1 MTRADKRWQAAGLAA
16 RYVDG
21 VRGAIPHAD
30 EQIDVMLRLIGWARP
45 EPANVL
51 DLGCGDGILGR
62 AVLDRFPGA
71 DCVFADFS
79 SEMLDL
85 ARGKLD
91 AMATRATVVDVD
103 YGEVGWVTAVADIAP
118 FDVVVSGFSIHHQ
131 PDARKRAVY
140 GEIFDLLTPGGLFLN
155 VEHVASPSLG
165 IEALHEN
172 IFIDSLHA
180 FHQANGSTQS
190 RDEIA
195 AEFYRRPDKQAN
207 ILAPVE
213 DQCAWLRELGYVDV
227 DCYLKYFELAVFG
240 GCKPIPEEGG
250 S

>member
-21 VRGAIPHAD
+21 VRGAIPLAD
-30 EQIDVMLRLIGWARP
+30 EQVDVMLRLIEWARP

-71 DCVFADFS
+71 GCVFADFS
-79 SEMLDL
+79 EEMLDL
-85 ARGKLD
+85 ARGKLG
-91 AMATRATVVDVD
+91 AAAARATVVDVD
-103 YGEVGWVTAVADIAP
+103 YGEAGWAATVAAHAP
-118 FDVVVSGFSIHHQ
+118 FDVVVSGYSIHHQ

-140 GEIFDLLTPGGLFLN
+140 GEIFDLLTTGGLFVN
-155 VEHVASPSLG
+155 VEHVSSPSPG
-165 IEALHEN
+165 IEGLHED

-190 RDEIA
+190 RDEVA

-227 DCYLKYFELAVFG
+227 DCYLKFFELAVFG
-240 GCKPIPEEGG
+240 GRKLIPEEGG

>member
-21 VRGAIPHAD
+21 VRGAIPQAD
-30 EQIDVMLRLIGWARP
+30 EQIAVMLRLIDWARS

-62 AVLDRFPGA
+62 AILDRFPDA
-71 DCVFADFS
+71 ACVFADFS
-79 SEMLDL
+79 DEMLDL
-85 ARGKLD
+85 ARGKLG
-91 AMATRATVVDVD
+91 AVAARATVVDAD
-103 YGEVGWVTAVADIAP
+103 YGEVGWVSTIAGHAP

-140 GEIFDLLTPGGLFLN
+140 GEIYDLLAPGGLFVN
-155 VEHVASPSLG
+155 VEHVSSQSPG
-165 IEALHEN
+165 IEGLHEDV
-172 IFIDSLHA
+172 FIDSLHA
-180 FHQANGSTQS
+180 FHQANGSTKS
-190 RDEIA
+190 RAEIA
-195 AEFYRRPDKQAN
+195 DEFYRRPDKQAN

-213 DQCAWLRELGYVDV
+213 DQCVWLRELGYVDV
-227 DCYLKYFELAVFG
+227 DCYLKFFELAVFG
-240 GCKPIPEEGG
+240 GRKPIPEEGG

>member
-21 VRGAIPHAD
+21 VRGAIPLAD
-30 EQIDVMLRLIGWARP
+30 EQFDVMLRLIEWARP
-45 EPANVL
+45 DPANVL

-71 DCVFADFS
+71 SCVFADFS
-79 SEMLDL
+79 GEMLDL
-85 ARGKLD
+85 ARGKLG
-91 AMATRATVVDVD
+91 AVAARATVVDAD
-103 YGEVGWVTAVADIAP
+103 YGEAGWVSAVADSAP
-118 FDVVVSGFSIHHQ
+118 FDVVVSGYSIHHQ

-155 VEHVASPSLG
+155 VEHVASPSPG
-165 IEALHEN
+165 IAELYEG

-180 FHQANGSTQS
+180 FHRTRS
-190 RDEIA
+190 RDDVA
-195 AEFYRRPDKQAN
+195 AEFHHRPDKQAN

-213 DQCAWLRELGYVDV
+213 DQCTWLRELGYVDV

-240 GCKPIPEEGG
+240 GRKKASGT
-250 S
+250 

>member
-21 VRGAIPHAD
+21 VRGAIPLAG
-30 EQIDVMLRLIGWARP
+30 EQIGVMLRLIGWARP

-62 AVLDRFPGA
+62 AVLDRFPSAAG
-71 DCVFADFS
+71 VFVDFS
-79 SEMLDL
+79 HEMLDL
-85 ARGKLD
+85 ARDKLGAVAARAVLVD
-91 AMATRATVVDVD
+91 ADYGAADWVATV
-103 YGEVGWVTAVADIAP
+103 ADHAP
-118 FDVVVSGFSIHHQ
+118 FDVVVSGYSIHHQ

-140 GEIFDLLTPGGLFLN
+140 GEIFDLLAPGGIFVN
-155 VEHVASPSLG
+155 VEHVASPSPRVEGLY
-165 IEALHEN
+165 ED

-180 FHQANGSTQS
+180 FHRANGSTQS
-190 RDEIA
+190 RDEVA
-195 AEFYRRPDKQAN
+195 SEFHRRPDKQAN

-227 DCYLKYFELAVFG
+227 DCFLKYFELAVFG
-240 GCKPIPEEGG
+240 GRKPPSQESG

>member
-1 MTRADKRWQAAGLAA
+1 MTRDDKRWQAAGLAA

-21 VRGAIPHAD
+21 VRGAIPQAD

-45 EPANVL
+45 DPTRVL
-51 DLGCGDGILGR
+51 DVGCGDGILGR
-62 AVLDRFPGA
+62 AILGRFPGA
-71 DCVFADFS
+71 ACVFADFS
-79 SEMLDL
+79 DEMLDIL
-85 ARGKLD
+85 RGKLG
-91 AMATRATVVDVD
+91 AAATRASVVDAD
-103 YGEVGWVTAVADIAP
+103 YGEVGWVAAVADHAP

-140 GEIFDLLTPGGLFLN
+140 GEIYGLLAPGGLFVN
-155 VEHVASPSLG
+155 VEHVSSPSPA

-180 FHQANGSTQS
+180 FHQASGSTES

-213 DQCAWLRELGYVDV
+213 DQCVWLRELGYVDV

-240 GCKPIPEEGG
+240 GRKEE
-250 S
+250 SKA

>member
-21 VRGAIPHAD
+21 VRGAIPLAD
-30 EQIDVMLRLIGWARP
+30 EQFDVMLRLIEWARP

-71 DCVFADFS
+71 SCVFADFS
-79 SEMLDL
+79 DEMLDL
-85 ARGKLD
+85 ARGKLG
-91 AMATRATVVDVD
+91 AAAARATVVDAD
-103 YGEVGWVTAVADIAP
+103 YGEVGWVSAVAEFAP
-118 FDVVVSGFSIHHQ
+118 FDVVVSGYSIHHQ

-140 GEIFDLLTPGGLFLN
+140 GEVFDLLAPGGLFVN
-155 VEHVASPSLG
+155 VEHVASPSPR
-165 IEALHEN
+165 IEGLYED

-180 FHQANGSTQS
+180 FHQTRS
-190 RDEIA
+190 RDDVA
-195 AEFYRRPDKQAN
+195 AEFYNRPDKQAN

-227 DCYLKYFELAVFG
+227 DCYLKIFELAVFG
-240 GCKPIPEEGG
+240 GRKED
-250 S
+250 SKT